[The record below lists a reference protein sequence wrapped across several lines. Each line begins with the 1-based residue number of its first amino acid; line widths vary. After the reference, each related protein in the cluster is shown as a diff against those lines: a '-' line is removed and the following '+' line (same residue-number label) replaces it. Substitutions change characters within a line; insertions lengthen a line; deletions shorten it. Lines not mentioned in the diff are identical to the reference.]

1 MAQKAS
7 GPKKRNA
14 PAPPPRRWS
23 RWALPGVL
31 AVAALSAAA
40 ILVSGAGKGSPAA
53 GATASTGASAAD
65 TRPVLGA
72 SGAPVLLAEYGDFQ
86 CTSCE
91 AFFTS
96 VEPQI
101 RAAYIDTGKVRLAWH
116 DFPWIGQESKD
127 AANAARCAGD
137 QGKFW
142 PYHDLLYRSQGGENS
157 GAFAVARLKA
167 FGAQLGLDAT
177 AFNACVDG
185 KSHAA
190 AVAADFADAGAK
202 GFNGTPTFLIGTQR
216 IVGAQ
221 PFTVF
226 AAAIDAALG
235 AK

>member
-1 MAQKAS
+1 MAQKAG
-7 GPKKRNA
+7 GPKKRNT
-14 PAPPPRRWS
+14 PPPPPRRWN
-23 RWALPGVL
+23 RWALPGIL
-31 AVAALSAAA
+31 AVAALAAAA
-40 ILVSGAGKGSPAA
+40 ILVSGADKGSPAA
-53 GATASTGASAAD
+53 GAPGSTGASAAD

-96 VEPQI
+96 VEPKLK
-101 RAAYIDTGKVRLAWH
+101 AAYIDTGKVRLAWH

-185 KSHAA
+185 NSHAV
-190 AVAADFADAGAK
+190 AVAADFADAVAK
-202 GFNGTPTFLIGTQR
+202 GFNGTPTFLLGNQR
-216 IVGAQ
+216 LVGAQ
-221 PFTVF
+221 PLAVF
-226 AAAIDAALG
+226 QAAVDAALG
-235 AK
+235 TR